1 VKDRGYAWKRKKSAD
16 KKFVSSGNVSA
27 NDSALFRAGVNLS
40 LTRQLDELT
49 AQLRSLVPAK
59 RLATVD
65 RAAEE
70 LVRSGL
76 AESALKAGDRAPHF
90 ELPDGDGM
98 LWRSQDLLYPFT
110 PNPGANGA
118 LLSPFTPNPGA
129 NGALVIVFYRGRW
142 CAYCN
147 TQLAALQEIHP
158 RIASEGAALVAI
170 SPQTQKH
177 SYMTRDMHK
186 LRFPVLSDAGNQV
199 ARQFGLVYR
208 VPPELQ
214 AMYEGIFTKL
224 PGYNGDQSWELP
236 LAATYVVQTDGKISY
251 ARVDAD
257 WRKRP
262 EPEEVLQALT
272 TEPL

>member
-1 VKDRGYAWKRKKSAD
+1 MS
-16 KKFVSSGNVSA
+16 
-27 NDSALFRAGVNLS
+27 LS
-40 LTRQLDELT
+40 QQLDALT
-49 AQLRSLVPAK
+49 TQLRSLVPAE

-70 LVRSGL
+70 LTRSGL
-76 AESALKAGDRAPHF
+76 AGRALKAGDRAPSF

-98 LWRSQDLLYPFT
+98 LWRSEDLLRRGPL
-110 PNPGANGA
+110 AIA
-118 LLSPFTPNPGA
+118 
-129 NGALVIVFYRGRW
+129 FYRGRW

-147 TQLAALQEIHP
+147 TQLAALQEIHAQ
-158 RIASEGAALVAI
+158 IAAAGASLVAI

-186 LRFPVLSDAGNQV
+186 LRFPVLSDSGNQV
-199 ARQFGLVYR
+199 ARKFGLVYR
-208 VPPELQ
+208 VPAELQ

-236 LAATYVVQTDGKISY
+236 LAASYVIQADGKIAW

-257 WRKRP
+257 WRHRP
-262 EPEEVLQALT
+262 EPEEMLEALKAVHSR
-272 TEPL
+272 P